1 MRLQPRKDYEKNIM
15 EPSLLQLPRNTH
27 CHLTVDE
34 TKLEPGK
41 IEGLGLPNIKAL
53 AELIEQQQVTYD
65 F

>member
-1 MRLQPRKDYEKNIM
+1 M

-41 IEGLGLPNIKAL
+41 IEGLGIPNIKAL
-53 AELIEQQQVTYD
+53 AELIEQQQITYD